1 MWGLSAMILCIANVL
16 TPEELATLTAQLDKA
31 DFVDGKTTAGW
42 HARLVKHNQQLD
54 RNAAVAEEL
63 KGLVMGALQRNS
75 LFQMAVRPKIIRP
88 PLFSRYQVGMSY
100 GSHVDNALMGDQ
112 PLMRSDVSMTL
123 FISSL
128 SDYDGGE
135 LVVETSQG
143 EQEFKLEAGS
153 LVLYPSTTLH
163 RVEPVTRG
171 VRLVAVSWIQ
181 SLVRDAHEREILFD
195 LDTARQVLF
204 EKSGKTLEFDLISK
218 SHANLLRKWVEL

>member
-1 MWGLSAMILCIANVL
+1 VWGLSAMILCIANVL
-16 TPEELATLTAQLDKA
+16 TPEELATLTTQLDKA

-135 LVVETSQG
+135 LVVETPQG